1 MVRATRQ
8 AFRALSGTAEIPG
21 SLRTLYRL
29 PMTFVAGYWRR
40 VMAGPRGELW
50 FAAHSRAA
58 PDEMHSM
65 AGELQAAIT
74 HTGHPSPDLET
85 LLAPLTT

>member
-1 MVRATRQ
+1 MAGATRQ
-8 AFRALSGTAEIPG
+8 AFRALSGTAEIPAN
-21 SLRTLYRL
+21 LRALYRL
-29 PMTFVAGYWRR
+29 PTAVVASYWRP

-65 AGELQAAIT
+65 ASELQTVIRHAS
-74 HTGHPSPDLET
+74 HPTPDLDA
-85 LLAPLTT
+85 LWAPRTT